1 MLLPIRSQ
9 CITKRYITRPPA
21 PSAPLYTQPMG
32 AFEVRMTVSTLS
44 GENPRE
50 VDALVDTGSRR
61 TMLPGDVLREMD
73 TPVRWRRQFERADGR
88 VVEMD
93 VGEARV
99 AVNGMDVATQVIFGP
114 DGCQPLLGAITLQE
128 LDLMVDV
135 PNERLRRDLG
145 PFHL

>member
-1 MLLPIRSQ
+1 
-9 CITKRYITRPPA
+9 
-21 PSAPLYTQPMG
+21 
-32 AFEVRMTVSTLS
+32 
-44 GENPRE
+44 
-50 VDALVDTGSRR
+50 
-61 TMLPGDVLREMD
+61 MLPGDVLRQME
-73 TPVRWRRQFERADGR
+73 TPVIWRRQFEMADGR

-128 LDLMVDV
+128 LDLVVDV

>member
-1 MLLPIRSQ
+1 
-9 CITKRYITRPPA
+9 
-21 PSAPLYTQPMG
+21 MG
-32 AFEVRMTVSTLS
+32 AFKVRMTVSDPS

-61 TMLPGDVLREMD
+61 TMLPGDLLREMQ
-73 TPVRWRRQFERADGR
+73 TPVKWRRQFEMADGR

-99 AVNGMDVATQVIFGP
+99 AINGLDTATQVIFGA
-114 DGCQPLLGAITLQE
+114 DGCQPLLGAITMQE
-128 LDLMVDV
+128 LDLIVDV
-135 PNERLRRDLG
+135 PNERLRHDTG

>member
-1 MLLPIRSQ
+1 
-9 CITKRYITRPPA
+9 
-21 PSAPLYTQPMG
+21 
-32 AFEVRMTVSTLS
+32 
-44 GENPRE
+44 
-50 VDALVDTGSRR
+50 
-61 TMLPGDVLREMD
+61 MLPGDVLRQME
-73 TPVRWRRQFERADGR
+73 TPVIWRRQFEMAEGR

-114 DGCQPLLGAITLQE
+114 DGCRPLLGAITLQE

-135 PNERLRRDLG
+135 PNERLRHDPG